1 MDPELKAY
9 LDHQFARIEERDG
22 RLEGRMGGLEGRVGG
37 LEDRVGGLEDRI
49 SGLGDRVGALEDAV
63 RQTRVVMEGQRDDI
77 KQVAEGVI
85 GMNERLDSFRDEMA
99 LQFDQVRSLISPP
112 YSDLNRRVKT
122 LESWRERTE
131 RDPVEMVREMFGK
144 PKH

>member
-9 LDHQFARIEERDG
+9 LDERFSQ
-22 RLEGRMGGLEGRVGG
+22 VG
-37 LEDRVGGLEDRI
+37 ERFSQMDERFSQMD
-49 SGLGDRVGALEDAV
+49 DAI
-63 RQTRVVMEGQRDDI
+63 RQTRILIEGQGNDI
-77 KQVAEGVI
+77 RQVAEGVI
-85 GMNERLDSFRDEMA
+85 GTNERLDSFREEMA

-131 RDPVEMVREMFGK
+131 RDPVELVREKFGK